1 MSQIIDP
8 NPPASTYRPQW
19 TFWHRQLAT
28 VLLIILGVYAV
39 SLLTPVIN
47 MLILAI
53 MLAFLLFVPSR
64 TLAQRAR
71 IPYALA
77 VILMYLLLIIIIVVV
92 LLVVIP
98 SLINSVAGLLTEI
111 QQAYTEAA
119 RSLQLID
126 PDEAVIVV
134 IGQPVDISEIV
145 RQLQALT
152 SAPRP
157 VGINPSDNLTDPLRL
172 EQAQLGQLVNQ
183 AIGVVASVTGTLASA
198 ISSVTGLFSTL
209 GLALF
214 ISFLIL
220 LDMPITARSVAHN
233 IPANYRREYSLLVAK
248 ILHVWN
254 GFFRGQLIIGLMI
267 GLLTWAQLRLM
278 GINNPELLAVITG
291 LISLIP
297 TIGGIIALIP
307 LGIVPFFQGSSVM
320 TDVSPGLVAFLVV
333 VVNLIISQ
341 VIWNVIAPKILGD
354 ALDLPLP
361 VIIVGVFI
369 GAAAGGAL
377 GAFLVAPIMGTFKV
391 VLQYVLAKIAQRDPY
406 PGQDAPFDWDRDL
419 LARPRRP
426 IKIWLRT
433 SELRASR
440 GAGTA
445 DQQ

>member
-1 MSQIIDP
+1 MSQESEP
-8 NPPASTYRPQW
+8 TYQPQW
-19 TFWHRQLAT
+19 TYWHRQLAT
-28 VLLIILGVYAV
+28 VLLIITGVYAV

-64 TLAQRAR
+64 SLTRRAR

-77 VILMYLLLIIIIVVV
+77 VTLMYLLLIFIIVIV

-98 SLINSVAGLLTEI
+98 SLINSVAGLLTQI
-111 QQAYTEAA
+111 QQAYNEAA
-119 RSLQLID
+119 RSLQRIN
-126 PDEAVIVV
+126 PDEAIIVI
-134 IGQPVDISEIV
+134 IGQRVDVSEIV

-152 SAPRP
+152 APPRP
-157 VGINPSDNLTDPLRL
+157 VGISPSDNLTDPLRL

-183 AIGVVASVTGTLASA
+183 AIGVAASVTGTLASA

-209 GLALF
+209 GLAIF

-220 LDMPITARSVAHN
+220 LDMPITARAVARN
-233 IPANYRREYSLLVAK
+233 VPDNYRREYSLLFAK

-254 GFFRGQLIIGLMI
+254 GFFRGQLIIGLII
-267 GLLTWAQLRLM
+267 GLLTWAQLRIM

-291 LISLIP
+291 VISLIP

-320 TDVSPGLVAFLVV
+320 VNMSPGLIAFLVV
-333 VVNLIISQ
+333 IINLIISQ
-341 VIWNVIAPKILGD
+341 VIWNVVAPKILGD

-361 VIIVGVFI
+361 IIIIGVFI
-369 GAAAGGAL
+369 GAAVGGAL

-391 VLQYVLAKIAQRDPY
+391 LLQYILAKIGQRDPY
-406 PGQDAPFDWDRDL
+406 PGQEAPFDWDRDL
-419 LARPRRP
+419 LAQPRRP

-433 SELRASR
+433 AELRASK
-440 GAGTA
+440 GAAKQG
-445 DQQ
+445 